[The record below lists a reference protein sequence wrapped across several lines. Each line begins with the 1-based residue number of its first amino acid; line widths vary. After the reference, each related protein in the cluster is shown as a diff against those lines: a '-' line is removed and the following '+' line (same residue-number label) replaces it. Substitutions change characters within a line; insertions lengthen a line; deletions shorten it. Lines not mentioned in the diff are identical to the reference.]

1 MKEKTENSTRI
12 SNQTNNSWAEK
23 TMGKSFYDKQILREK
38 K

>member
-12 SNQTNNSWAEK
+12 SNQTNNSWVEN